1 MFRIDND
8 TKYFNNILGNFF
20 EENGILHQS
29 YCVNTPKQ
37 KNFFDRKRQ
46 RNILIKRKYKRRMR
60 NPPTIEKQD
69 YK

>member
-37 KNFFDRKRQ
+37 KK
-46 RNILIKRKYKRRMR
+46 ILIGNDKGIY
-60 NPPTIEKQD
+60 
-69 YK
+69 